1 MLDAI
6 EDSKGGAGGPVE
18 VRVSQ
23 VKTGAIER
31 RVSRG
36 REMIGLD
43 SIRIENMGEPNTYLA
58 KQT

>member
-31 RVSRG
+31 QVSRG
-36 REMIGLD
+36 RELIGLD
-43 SIRIENMGEPNTYLA
+43 SIRVVNMGKPNAYLA